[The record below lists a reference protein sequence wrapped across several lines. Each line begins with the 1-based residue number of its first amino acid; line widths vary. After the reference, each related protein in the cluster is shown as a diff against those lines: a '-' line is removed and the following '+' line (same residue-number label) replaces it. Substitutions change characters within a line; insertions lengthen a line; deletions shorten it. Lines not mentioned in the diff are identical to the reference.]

1 MEKEHDNCSNLK
13 VWVLVMKFVDPKEGA
28 EAPFT
33 EHVTTFKSDGCHTT
47 RCVIVI
53 GKDGEMQWKV
63 DISLVGTSIYYIPV
77 SYTHL
82 DVYKRQVL

>member
-28 EAPFT
+28 EGSFT
-33 EHVTTFKSDGCHTT
+33 ENVTFKSDGCHTT

-63 DISLVGTSIYYIPV
+63 YMSLVFPSIHLF
-77 SYTHL
+77 SYVFL
-82 DVYKRQVL
+82 VLQ